1 MSGTLFVV
9 ATPIGNLEDVTLR
22 ALRVLR
28 EVDLIA
34 AEDTRRTSNL
44 LARHAIKTPL
54 LSFHQHNVRSRT
66 PQILSRLQSG
76 RAVALVTDA
85 GTPGISDPGV
95 ELVKSCLEAQI
106 QVESIPGA
114 TAPLAAAVLSGFPL
128 IPMTILGFPP
138 NRSKDRK
145 LWFQE
150 SSRIRHTFTFFESP
164 QRIARTM
171 KELDQY
177 LGLRPI
183 VMARELTKVHQ
194 SLIRGTARDISEQL
208 QQVKGEV
215 TVVVGPEIDHG
226 VSIDQSD
233 ETARAGAV
241 TYFGQLADN
250 GVASRR
256 QAVSLAARR
265 FGLSAKTVYQ
275 AVEQAKRSAE

>member
-1 MSGTLFVV
+1 
-9 ATPIGNLEDVTLR
+9 
-22 ALRVLR
+22 
-28 EVDLIA
+28 
-34 AEDTRRTSNL
+34 
-44 LARHAIKTPL
+44 
-54 LSFHQHNVRSRT
+54 
-66 PQILSRLQSG
+66 
-76 RAVALVTDA
+76 
-85 GTPGISDPGV
+85 
-95 ELVKSCLEAQI
+95 
-106 QVESIPGA
+106 
-114 TAPLAAAVLSGFPL
+114 
-128 IPMTILGFPP
+128 
-138 NRSKDRK
+138 
-145 LWFQE
+145 
-150 SSRIRHTFTFFESP
+150 
-164 QRIARTM
+164 M

-183 VMARELTKVHQ
+183 VVARELTKVHQ